1 MVKEF
6 ENIIFSID
14 EDGIAI
20 IKFNRPKSLN
30 ALCTPLNYDIM
41 DALTYLERDTTV
53 RVLIITGGEKVFAAG
68 ADITEMQTAN
78 SLHAY
83 AVSMTAHSVN
93 DRLEALMI
101 PVIAAINGPALG
113 GGFELSLACDFR
125 IAGDDCLLGL
135 PEVSLG
141 IIPGGGGTQRLATLI
156 GPSKAKEIAMFGKK
170 LKGEEAL
177 ALGVIN
183 RLVPAADVMEETMK
197 FARKLALNPAAGLA
211 LCKMAIN
218 FGAENGET
226 LGKVYERALFAVAF
240 DTEDQTEGL
249 TAFVE
254 KRKPNYNHKR

>member
-1 MVKEF
+1 MEKQY
-6 ENIIFSID
+6 ENIIFTVGD
-14 EDGIAI
+14 DGIAVI
-20 IKFNRPKSLN
+20 RLNRPKALN

-53 RVLIITGGEKVFAAG
+53 RALILTGGEKVFAAG
-68 ADITEMQTAN
+68 ADITEMQHAT
-78 SLHAY
+78 SLHAH
-83 AVSMTAHSVN
+83 AVSATAHVVN
-93 DRLEALMI
+93 DRLESLMI

-113 GGFELSLACDFR
+113 GGFELALSCDFR
-125 IAGDDCLLGL
+125 VAGDDCLLGL

-141 IIPGGGGTQRLATLI
+141 IIPGGGGTQRLATLV
-156 GPSKAKEIAMFGKK
+156 GPSKAKEIAMLGKK

-183 RLVPAADVMEETMK
+183 KLVPADQVMAEAMA
-197 FARKLALNPAAGLA
+197 FAKKLAGNPAASLA

-240 DTEDQTEGL
+240 DTEDQTEGM

-254 KRKPNYNHKR
+254 KRKPVYNNKR

>member
-1 MVKEF
+1 MVKEY
-6 ENIIFSID
+6 ENIIFTVD
-14 EDGIAI
+14 EEGIAV
-20 IKFNRPKSLN
+20 IKFNRPKALN

-41 DALTYLERDTTV
+41 DALTYLERDTGA
-53 RVLIITGGEKVFAAG
+53 RALILTGGEKVFAAG
-68 ADITEMQTAN
+68 ADITEMQKAS
-78 SLHAY
+78 SLHAHT
-83 AVSMTAHSVN
+83 VSSVAHNVN

-113 GGFELSLACDFR
+113 GGFEIALACDFR

-141 IIPGGGGTQRLATLI
+141 IIPGGGGTQRLATLV
-156 GPSKAKEIAMFGKK
+156 GPSRAKEIAMLGKK

-183 RLVPAADVMEETMK
+183 RLVPAAEVMAEAMK
-197 FARKLALNPAAGLA
+197 FARKLAVNPAAAVG

-226 LGKVYERALFAVAF
+226 LGKVYEKALFAVAF
-240 DTEDQTEGL
+240 DTEDQTEGM

-254 KRKPNYNHKR
+254 KRKPVYNHKR